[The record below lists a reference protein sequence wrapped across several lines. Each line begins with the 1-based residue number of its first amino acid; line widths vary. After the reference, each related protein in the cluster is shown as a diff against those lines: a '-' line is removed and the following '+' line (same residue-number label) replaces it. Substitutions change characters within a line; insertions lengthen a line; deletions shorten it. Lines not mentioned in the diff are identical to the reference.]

1 MFYQYPPPAVRHV
14 LQILGAGF
22 LSGCC
27 SNDHCLLRS
36 EYVFIICIWVCLYE
50 CVTNDQSYS
59 YCLQTSMRT
68 CYSKK
73 RTLFP
78 GTFILSRTFS
88 TLYDLKSRAAF
99 WVFFVSVLFCFSSDV
114 PGQQMNLVL
123 MKSLDALEDCCFDTS
138 LEYKWVSFITDYNTL
153 FYFELHLFNSCFY
166 SLILHRRV

>member
-1 MFYQYPPPAVRHV
+1 MFYQYLPPTVRHV

-27 SNDHCLLRS
+27 RNNDCQLKS

-50 CVTNDQSYS
+50 CDTNDQSYRC
-59 YCLQTSMRT
+59 CLQTSIRT
-68 CYSKK
+68 CCSKK
-73 RTLFP
+73 KTLFT
-78 GTFILSRTFS
+78 GMFSLSRRFNI
-88 TLYDLKSRAAF
+88 LYDLRSRAVLGIF
-99 WVFFVSVLFCFSSDV
+99 LVSVLCWFCSDV

-138 LEYKWVSFITDYNTL
+138 LEYRWVSFITDDTL